1 MAAWRSGV
9 LVQQNLRKPGRGPTF
24 CPTERRF
31 LLPTTNS
38 SGGYSEQNQEGKKEC
53 FSGNPLKG
61 TVKFEGK
68 TRLAVRL

>member
-9 LVQQNLRKPGRGPTF
+9 VVQQNLRKPGRGPTF

-38 SGGYSEQNQEGKKEC
+38 SGYSEQNQEGEKDVSVE
-53 FSGNPLKG
+53 
-61 TVKFEGK
+61 TH
-68 TRLAVRL
+68 